1 MNNNLSN
8 IKKGKYFLDKHNC
21 IGMPTETVYG
31 LAANAYSSKAI
42 SKIFKLKKRPKNN
55 PLIVHY
61 SSLEMLKRDCI
72 LNKNF
77 TNLYNKFCPGPLTFI
92 LKLKKDSKI
101 SKFVTNKKKTL
112 AVRFPSHPKAKGLL
126 KILNYPLAAPSAN
139 ISSRVS
145 PVTKNHVKEEFGK
158 KIKYIIEGGLS
169 KIGLESTIINLT
181 GKPEILRIGSIDIN
195 KLSKVLNKKLLYRK
209 KSYMKA
215 PGQNRL
221 HYSPGIPLRMNCK
234 EASQDEA
241 FILVKK
247 RNNSN
252 KNFFYL
258 SKNKNLK
265 EAARNLYSVLRM
277 IKKKGYKK
285 IAVEKIENKGI
296 GLAINDRLLKASSK
310 KYMNTL
316 VSVNIL
322 SKNFSSFEAVKEISF
337 SINESEILGL
347 LGPNGCGKTTT
358 IGMMLGLLKP
368 TSGEVIINGLNVEK
382 NRINLLKKMNF
393 ISPYIELPKKLTVKE
408 NLMVYGK
415 LYSVNNINNR
425 IDYLTETLRLSEFIN
440 KKTGE
445 LSSGQKNRVS
455 LAKAVVNDPDIL
467 LLDEPT
473 ASLDPETGDFVR
485 TFIEKISSEKKMS
498 ILLAS
503 HNMNEVKRLCK
514 SILMMKDGKII
525 DRGTPSEIINKH
537 GKKNL
542 EEVFLKLNR
551 TKNEL

>member
-1 MNNNLSN
+1 
-8 IKKGKYFLDKHNC
+8 
-21 IGMPTETVYG
+21 
-31 LAANAYSSKAI
+31 
-42 SKIFKLKKRPKNN
+42 
-55 PLIVHY
+55 
-61 SSLEMLKRDCI
+61 
-72 LNKNF
+72 
-77 TNLYNKFCPGPLTFI
+77 
-92 LKLKKDSKI
+92 
-101 SKFVTNKKKTL
+101 
-112 AVRFPSHPKAKGLL
+112 
-126 KILNYPLAAPSAN
+126 
-139 ISSRVS
+139 
-145 PVTKNHVKEEFGK
+145 
-158 KIKYIIEGGLS
+158 
-169 KIGLESTIINLT
+169 
-181 GKPEILRIGSIDIN
+181 
-195 KLSKVLNKKLLYRK
+195 
-209 KSYMKA
+209 
-215 PGQNRL
+215 
-221 HYSPGIPLRMNCK
+221 
-234 EASQDEA
+234 
-241 FILVKK
+241 
-247 RNNSN
+247 
-252 KNFFYL
+252 
-258 SKNKNLK
+258 
-265 EAARNLYSVLRM
+265 
-277 IKKKGYKK
+277 
-285 IAVEKIENKGI
+285 
-296 GLAINDRLLKASSK
+296 
-310 KYMNTL
+310 MNTL
-316 VSVNIL
+316 VSVNNL

-455 LAKAVVNDPDIL
+455 LAKAVINDPDIL

>member
-1 MNNNLSN
+1 
-8 IKKGKYFLDKHNC
+8 
-21 IGMPTETVYG
+21 
-31 LAANAYSSKAI
+31 
-42 SKIFKLKKRPKNN
+42 
-55 PLIVHY
+55 
-61 SSLEMLKRDCI
+61 
-72 LNKNF
+72 
-77 TNLYNKFCPGPLTFI
+77 
-92 LKLKKDSKI
+92 
-101 SKFVTNKKKTL
+101 
-112 AVRFPSHPKAKGLL
+112 
-126 KILNYPLAAPSAN
+126 
-139 ISSRVS
+139 
-145 PVTKNHVKEEFGK
+145 
-158 KIKYIIEGGLS
+158 
-169 KIGLESTIINLT
+169 
-181 GKPEILRIGSIDIN
+181 
-195 KLSKVLNKKLLYRK
+195 
-209 KSYMKA
+209 
-215 PGQNRL
+215 
-221 HYSPGIPLRMNCK
+221 
-234 EASQDEA
+234 
-241 FILVKK
+241 
-247 RNNSN
+247 
-252 KNFFYL
+252 
-258 SKNKNLK
+258 
-265 EAARNLYSVLRM
+265 
-277 IKKKGYKK
+277 
-285 IAVEKIENKGI
+285 
-296 GLAINDRLLKASSK
+296 
-310 KYMNTL
+310 MNTL
-316 VSVNIL
+316 VSVNNL

-415 LYSVNNINNR
+415 LYSVNDINNR

-485 TFIEKISSEKKMS
+485 TFIEKISSEKKIS

-551 TKNEL
+551 AKNEL